1 MSKIIRLTEDDL
13 TKIIKKVI
21 NEQKSSVINRIFN
34 RVKNNP
40 TFKKIQSLYNKDV
53 SIFVRNVVNNFPKL
67 KNKESELLNLVN
79 QGLKN
84 PETFITKY
92 EGELDKQ
99 KIQEQAVIL
108 FSLGFFALWMIIA
121 IILRGPKVQGCTTAQ
136 EPTDKLKN
144 MIGKTVNIYNDE
156 NNDRLYGT
164 VTIKSIKFQE
174 CSSSGGGTVVVE
186 TGLPLGRLDVNC
198 LYNSQKL
205 DPKMFSYTTDSK
217 GRKYISS
224 AKYNETFTNELSNLV
239 SQYCVRPAADY
250 AVNQNI
256 TNSNMV

>member
-1 MSKIIRLTEDDL
+1 MKKVIRLTESDL
-13 TKIIKKVI
+13 TKIVKKVI
-21 NEQKSSVINRIFN
+21 EEQKSSVINRIFN

-108 FSLGFFALWMIIA
+108 FSLGIFALWVIIA
-121 IILRGPKVQGCTTAQ
+121 IILQGPKVQGCTTAQ

-144 MIGKTVNIYNDE
+144 MIGKTVNLYNDE
-156 NNDRLYGT
+156 NNEYLYGRE
-164 VTIKSIKFQE
+164 VIKSVRFDDCGAEGQSKIIMFTK
-174 CSSSGGGTVVVE
+174 S
-186 TGLPLGRLDVNC
+186 LGRLQISC
-198 LYNSQKL
+198 LLNSQRL
-205 DPKMFSYTTDSK
+205 DTRIVSLVKDSK
-217 GRKYISS
+217 GNKFIETV
-224 AKYNETFTNELSNLV
+224 KYNKPLTDEFTRTV

-250 AVNQNI
+250 AANQNI
-256 TNSNMV
+256 TPSNMV